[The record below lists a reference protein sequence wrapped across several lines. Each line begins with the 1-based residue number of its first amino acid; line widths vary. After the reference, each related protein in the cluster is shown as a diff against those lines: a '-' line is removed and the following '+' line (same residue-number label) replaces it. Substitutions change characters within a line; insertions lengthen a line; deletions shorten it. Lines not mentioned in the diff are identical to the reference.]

1 MASEGKKGLTM
12 QTRARYDR
20 VAPFYDLVE
29 ALMERLAF
37 ARWRKELWSLAGG
50 QRLLEVGVGT
60 GKNTPYYPQGVKV
73 AAIDL
78 SPQMLSWAR
87 RRGRGM
93 GEKADLYLMDA
104 EDLAFPDD
112 TFDTVVASFVFC
124 SVPDP
129 VRGLQELGRI
139 VRPGGRMVLLEHM
152 RSDIPLLGRLMD
164 FLNPL
169 IVRLTGAN
177 INRSTLENIRRA
189 GLEIEEERELSPAGI
204 VKLIVAKPQ

>member
-1 MASEGKKGLTM
+1 MTSDGKKRLTM
-12 QTRARYDR
+12 LTRARYDR
-20 VAPFYDLVE
+20 VAPFYDLME

-37 ARWRKELWSLAGG
+37 ARWRKELWSMVGG

-60 GKNTPYYPQGVKV
+60 GKNTPYYPHGVKV

-78 SPQMLSWAR
+78 SPQMLAGAR
-87 RRGRGM
+87 RRGKGM
-93 GEKADLYLMDA
+93 GEKVDLYVMDV

-129 VRGLQELGRI
+129 VRGLQEQGRV
-139 VRPGGRMVLLEHM
+139 VRPGGRIVLLEHM
-152 RSDIPLLGRLMD
+152 RSDIPLLGCLMD

>member
-1 MASEGKKGLTM
+1 MVSEGKKGLTM

-50 QRLLEVGVGT
+50 QRLLEAGVGT

-78 SPQMLSWAR
+78 SPQMLSRAR

-124 SVPDP
+124 SVPHP

-139 VRPGGRMVLLEHM
+139 VRPGGRIVLLEHM

>member
-1 MASEGKKGLTM
+1 MVSEGKKGLTM

-78 SPQMLSWAR
+78 SPQMLSRAR

-124 SVPDP
+124 SVPHP

-139 VRPGGRMVLLEHM
+139 VRPGGRIVLLEHM

>member
-1 MASEGKKGLTM
+1 M

-20 VAPFYDLVE
+20 LAPFYDLME
-29 ALMERLAF
+29 TLIERLAF
-37 ARWRKELWSLAGG
+37 ARWRKELWSLVGG

-78 SPQMLSWAR
+78 SPQMLARAR
-87 RRGRGM
+87 RRGKGRE
-93 GEKADLYLMDA
+93 EKIDLYLMDA

-129 VRGLQELGRI
+129 VRGLREQARV
-139 VRPGGRMVLLEHM
+139 VRPGGRIVLLEHM
-152 RSDIPLLGRLMD
+152 RSNIPLLGRLMD

-177 INRSTLENIRRA
+177 INRPTLENIRKA
-189 GLEIEEERELSPAGI
+189 GLEVEEERELSPAGI
-204 VKLIVAKPQ
+204 VKLIVAKPRYSLA

>member
-1 MASEGKKGLTM
+1 MVSEGKKGLTM

-78 SPQMLSWAR
+78 SPQMLSRAR

-139 VRPGGRMVLLEHM
+139 VRPGGRIVLLEHM